1 MNILKPRFSVKYPS
15 VPFVCA
21 FAPTTSPTRAIIVS
35 RNFFIASLCLL
46 LTPTNVGENDQSA
59 CNAYFNF
66 CKSYSELPIFAE
78 DWCSLHDAPASS
90 VATAPTHLGAMER
103 GERASDLLG
112 AEDGEYRRD
121 GVEVE
126 YSLAPP
132 FGWLVEA
139 HHVYV
144 LPSFVLH
151 TLMFLLF
158 RQPILWDMLSK
169 GAFR

>member
-1 MNILKPRFSVKYPS
+1 MSSGQAAFRGMMNTAKVSQ
-15 VPFVCA
+15 A
-21 FAPTTSPTRAIIVS
+21 FH
-35 RNFFIASLCLL
+35 
-46 LTPTNVGENDQSA
+46 
-59 CNAYFNF
+59 F

-90 VATAPTHLGAMER
+90 VATALTHLGAMER

-121 GVEVE
+121 RMEVVH
-126 YSLAPP
+126 SLLATL
-132 FGWLVEA
+132 GRLVEA

-151 TLMFLLF
+151 TLMFLRF
-158 RQPILWDMLSK
+158 R
-169 GAFR
+169 